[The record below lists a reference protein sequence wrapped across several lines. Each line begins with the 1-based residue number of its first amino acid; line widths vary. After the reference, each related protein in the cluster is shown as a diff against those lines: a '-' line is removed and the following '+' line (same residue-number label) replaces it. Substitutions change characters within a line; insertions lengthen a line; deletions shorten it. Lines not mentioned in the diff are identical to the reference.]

1 MGVCQQAAL
10 LCTSCSRTAA
20 SRQGFEVW
28 GYLVSH
34 CVGGMA
40 DVPPSLMPC
49 RYYFLKDLHPA
60 AGGGRY
66 LETPTFLKRWLL
78 QAGIGQVNVREV
90 PMSHPSDVGFRAF
103 SGRGRRLAS

>member
-1 MGVCQQAAL
+1 MTCH
-10 LCTSCSRTAA
+10 TAEQLHVGR
-20 SRQGFEVW
+20 SFD
-28 GYLVSH
+28 
-34 CVGGMA
+34 CVR
-40 DVPPSLMPC
+40 C

-90 PMSHPSDVGFRAF
+90 PMSHPSDAGFRAF